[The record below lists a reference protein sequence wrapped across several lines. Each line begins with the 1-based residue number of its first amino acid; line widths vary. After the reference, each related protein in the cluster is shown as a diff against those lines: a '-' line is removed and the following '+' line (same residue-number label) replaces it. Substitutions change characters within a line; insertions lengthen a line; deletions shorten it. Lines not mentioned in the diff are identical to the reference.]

1 MEGLYTTRRLLQDNG
16 AFQEGRYDLLEAV
29 FSEAADEDAAV
40 PLLRI
45 FDLRG
50 AQDTLWALRA
60 VPAHQHAERDYLSRT
75 LACEYVER
83 VLPMFEGK
91 YPADGR
97 TLRAVLFVA
106 RRYADGKVTPSA
118 LRCAYV
124 AAHEVSL
131 GAPGPEYW
139 SVARAAMMAATP
151 DLPAEAALS
160 ATIAAYAYSALK
172 DRHAERVWQAQ
183 RLRERLEGQA

>member
-1 MEGLYTTRRLLQDNG
+1 MLCTTRRLLLEHG
-16 AFQEGRYDLLEAV
+16 ARLERPDLLAAV
-29 FSEAADEDAAV
+29 LGEAADEDAEI

-45 FDLRG
+45 LDLRG

-60 VPAHQHAERDYLSRT
+60 VPAHQQAERDYLSRT
-75 LACEYVER
+75 LACEYAER
-83 VLPMFEGK
+83 VLPMFAEK
-91 YPADGR
+91 YPEDGR
-97 TLRAVLFVA
+97 TLRAALFVA
-106 RRYADGKVTPSA
+106 RRYAEGKVTPSA

-139 SVARAAMMAATP
+139 SVARAAMMAASP
-151 DLPAEAALS
+151 DLPEEAALS

-172 DRHAERVWQAQ
+172 ARHAERTWQAQ